1 MGVIMMSKKIIRLF
15 MIAALLVPYIPTR
28 TTQVDVGNQPYQVNP
43 YSAYKVFEFDT
54 VPPKTYR
61 GLTRIRYSYDS
72 GRKLYIGYYY

>member
-1 MGVIMMSKKIIRLF
+1 MNGGVIMVTKKIIGLL
-15 MIAALLVPYIPTR
+15 MMAALLVPSIPTR
-28 TTQVDVGNQPYQVNP
+28 TTQVGNQPYQVNL